1 MAVARG
7 LVDGAAVDGLI
18 WDYYEKKNP
27 AFTSKTRIIKKSE
40 LFGIPPLVA
49 SRQFPAAD
57 RERIQ
62 NLLFGM
68 HQDPEG
74 KKILAELM
82 IDRFIPPRDELYDSV
97 RKMEQQL
104 NRLKEEPH
112 APPKP

>member
-1 MAVARG
+1 
-7 LVDGAAVDGLI
+7 
-18 WDYYEKKNP
+18 
-27 AFTSKTRIIKKSE
+27 
-40 LFGIPPLVA
+40 A

-62 NLLFGM
+62 NLLFAM

-82 IDRFIPPRDELYDSV
+82 IDRFIPGRDEWYDSV